1 MLKKITA
8 QQLRIGMF
16 INDLDCSWLKHP
28 FTLNK
33 FLIEDA
39 HEIQKI
45 RAALI
50 KSIEIDTSK
59 GLDVLPEK
67 TKDIQTQ
74 SLKSIY
80 KKTENKSGINNVKVG
95 SPKRKYFSSLAPAK
109 VCFRLN
115 IT

>member
-67 TKDIQTQ
+67 TKTFKPNH
-74 SLKSIY
+74 LKVSTKRLKI
-80 KKTENKSGINNVKVG
+80 KVALITSKLKCKRLKLPIVKLKLLL
-95 SPKRKYFSSLAPAK
+95 P
-109 VCFRLN
+109 
-115 IT
+115 I